1 MFEDV
6 LIESSDEMKKRGPK
20 KVISLPVSII
30 LHVLVLGAVLGAS
43 IWFVEDVPEP
53 PIPVTFYAAAPP
65 PPPPPPPA
73 APKPAAPKPETPKPI
88 PVKPTEMT
96 APTIIPET
104 VPVPLAA
111 PEEDLPE
118 GEGVEGGV
126 EGGVPGG
133 VPGGVLGGVPGGTGP
148 GVGDEPLRVGGEVK
162 APQLINKVEPSYPE
176 AARKARMEGVV
187 ILEAII
193 TAAGSVEDVR
203 VLKSVNPLLDAAA
216 QRAVQAWKY
225 RPATLNGR
233 AVRVYLTVTVTF
245 NLH

>member
-6 LIESSDEMKKRGPK
+6 LIESGGDTKGAKR
-20 KVISLPVSII
+20 SMSWPVSLA
-30 LHVLVLGAVLGAS
+30 LHAVLIGAAIGAS

-53 PIPVTFYAAAPP
+53 PIPVAFYASAP

-73 APKPAAPKPETPKPI
+73 APKAAPKAPDTPKP
-88 PVKPTEMT
+88 VQVRPTEMVQ
-96 APTIIPET
+96 PQVIPET
-104 VPVPLAA
+104 VPQPLAA
-111 PEEDLPE
+111 PEAPS
-118 GEGVEGGV
+118 EGVEGGV

-133 VPGGVLGGVPGGTGP
+133 VPGGVMGGVVGGTGP
-148 GVGDEPLRVGGEVK
+148 GGGEEPLRVGGEVK
-162 APQLINKVEPSYPE
+162 APVLQQKIDPTYPE

-193 TAAGSVEDVR
+193 TANGTVEEVR
-203 VLKSVNPLLDAAA
+203 VLKSVNPLLDASAV
-216 QRAVQAWKY
+216 RAVQQWRY

-245 NLH
+245 RLN

>member
-1 MFEDV
+1 MFEDI
-6 LIESSDEMKKRGPK
+6 LIESARQKGRGRK
-20 KVISLPVSII
+20 ALSLPVSLA
-30 LHVLVLGAVLGAS
+30 LHVLVIGAAVGAS

-73 APKPAAPKPETPKPI
+73 APKPAA
-88 PVKPTEMT
+88 VKPQVVKPVPVRPSEMT
-96 APTIIPET
+96 APTMIPEKI
-104 VPVPLAA
+104 PEPLAA
-111 PEEDLPE
+111 PELEIAAD
-118 GEGVEGGV
+118 EGVEGGV

-133 VPGGVLGGVPGGTGP
+133 VLGGVLGGVVGGTGP
-148 GVGDEPLRVGGEVK
+148 GTGDEPLRVGGDVK
-162 APQLINKVEPSYPE
+162 APQLVNRVEPSYPE

-193 TAAGSVEDVR
+193 TANGNVEEVK

-216 QRAVQAWKY
+216 TRAVQQWKY

>member
-1 MFEDV
+1 MFEDA
-6 LIESSDEMKKRGPK
+6 LIESAGTKGRGRK
-20 KVISLPVSII
+20 ALSLPVSLA
-30 LHVLVLGAVLGAS
+30 LHVLVIGAAVGAS

-65 PPPPPPPA
+65 PPPPPPAA
-73 APKPAAPKPETPKPI
+73 APKPAAPKPETPKPV
-88 PVKPTEMT
+88 PVKPAEMT
-96 APTIIPET
+96 QPNVIPEKI
-104 VPVPLAA
+104 PEPLAA
-111 PEEDLPE
+111 PEPE
-118 GEGVEGGV
+118 APASEGVEGGV

-133 VPGGVLGGVPGGTGP
+133 VMGGVIGGVVGGTGP
-148 GVGDEPLRVGGEVK
+148 GTGDEPLRVGGDVK
-162 APQLINKVEPSYPE
+162 APQLTNRVEPQYPE

-193 TAAGSVEDVR
+193 TASGNVEDVK

-216 QRAVQAWKY
+216 SRAVQQWKY

>member
-1 MFEDV
+1 MFENA
-6 LIESSDEMKKRGPK
+6 LIESSREHDKNAPK
-20 KVISLPVSII
+20 KVMSLPVSIA
-30 LHVLVLGAVLGAS
+30 LHAVAIGAIVGAS
-43 IWFVEDVPEP
+43 IWFVEEVPEP

-73 APKPAAPKPETPKPI
+73 APKPAAPKPEIPKPI
-88 PVKPTEMT
+88 PVRPTEMT
-96 APTIIPET
+96 APTIMPET
-104 VPVPLAA
+104 VPVPLSE
-111 PEEDLPE
+111 PEPEAEAE
-118 GEGVEGGV
+118 GEGV

-162 APQLINKVEPSYPE
+162 APQIINKVEPGYPE

-193 TAAGSVEDVR
+193 TAQGNVEEVK
-203 VLKSVNPLLDAAA
+203 VLKSVNPLLDASA
-216 QRAVQAWKY
+216 QRAVQQWKY
-225 RPATLNGR
+225 RAATLNGR

>member
-6 LIESSDEMKKRGPK
+6 LIESAKQKGRGRK
-20 KVISLPVSII
+20 ALSLPVSLA
-30 LHVLVLGAVLGAS
+30 LHVLVIGAAVGAS

-65 PPPPPPPA
+65 PPPPPPAA
-73 APKPAAPKPETPKPI
+73 APKPAAPKPETPKPV
-88 PVKPTEMT
+88 PVKPAEMT
-96 APTIIPET
+96 APTVIPET
-104 VPVPLAA
+104 VPQPLAA
-111 PEEDLPE
+111 PEPE
-118 GEGVEGGV
+118 AATEGVEGGV

-133 VPGGVLGGVPGGTGP
+133 VMGGVIGGVVGGTGP
-148 GVGDEPLRVGGEVK
+148 GTGEEPLRVGGDVK
-162 APQLINKVEPSYPE
+162 APQLINRVEPSYPE

-193 TAAGSVEDVR
+193 TASGNVEDVK

-216 QRAVQAWKY
+216 TRAVQQWKY

>member
-1 MFEDV
+1 MFEDI
-6 LIESSDEMKKRGPK
+6 LIESGAQKGKGRK
-20 KVISLPVSII
+20 LVSLPVALA
-30 LHVLVLGAVLGAS
+30 LHVLVIGVVVGAS
-43 IWFVEDVPEP
+43 IWFVEDVQEP

-65 PPPPPPPA
+65 PPPPPPAA
-73 APKPAAPKPETPKPI
+73 APKPAAAKPETPKPV
-88 PVKPTEMT
+88 PVRPSEMT
-96 APTIIPET
+96 APTIIPEKI
-104 VPVPLAA
+104 PEPLAA
-111 PEEDLPE
+111 PEPELPA

-133 VPGGVLGGVPGGTGP
+133 VMGGVIGGVLGGLEG
-148 GVGDEPLRVGGEVK
+148 EPLRVGGDVK
-162 APQLINKVEPSYPE
+162 APQLINRVEPSYPE

-193 TAAGSVEDVR
+193 TASGSVEDVK
-203 VLKSVNPLLDAAA
+203 VLKSVNPLLDSAAS
-216 QRAVQAWKY
+216 RAVQQWRY

>member
-1 MFEDV
+1 MFEDT
-6 LIESSDEMKKRGPK
+6 LIESAKHQSGSKKALT
-20 KVISLPVSII
+20 LPVSVAIHA
-30 LHVLVLGAVLGAS
+30 LVVGVVLGMS

-65 PPPPPPPA
+65 PPPPPPAAAKA
-73 APKPAAPKPETPKPI
+73 APKVEVQKPVPI
-88 PVKPTEMT
+88 RSAELT
-96 APTIIPET
+96 APTVIPEKM
-104 VPVPLAA
+104 PQPLAA
-111 PEEDLPE
+111 PEAEVAS
-118 GEGVEGGV
+118 GEGVEGGG

-133 VPGGVLGGVPGGTGP
+133 VVGGVVGGTGP
-148 GVGDEPLRVGGEVK
+148 GTGEGEPLRVGGDVK
-162 APQLINKVEPSYPE
+162 PPQLINKVEPSYPE

-193 TAAGSVEDVR
+193 TASGAVEEVK

-216 QRAVQAWKY
+216 TRAVQQWRY